1 MEQYSSTRYRAW
13 IVFLLFS
20 GTLINA
26 FDRASL
32 SISAPTLIKEL
43 GMTPTEMGVVL
54 SSFFW
59 PYLICNIFAGSWA
72 DKFGAKRVMGWA
84 AFIWS
89 VFSALTGLAH
99 DKIHLIIA
107 RIGVGAGESAS
118 FPVNAKVVN
127 NSFPSEQRGVVTG
140 IYTAG
145 LRMGFAVCPLM
156 MAFLLTHWGWRFAFI
171 TTGIASLVWVAMWFF
186 SYKESKSEAQKKGPA
201 QKVPWGRLLRQRGMY
216 GLLLAKFF
224 QDYLLYFFVTWL
236 PGYLIIEHG
245 FTTMQMG
252 TYDSVMW
259 LCGFA
264 SQPLIGMFSDYL
276 IRRGV
281 SVTAA
286 RKGCI
291 VVMMLMAS
299 LVIGVGFTKSFTICI
314 SLLIVAVACE
324 SAGTTMLWT
333 ICTELAPRKFAG
345 RIAGVMNAAGALAGI
360 CAPLI
365 TGAILHVTGSFSK
378 ALITAGGM
386 VLLAA
391 CTVMFIIPK
400 LEPMDLGEA
409 YADDGGDAEDDAM
422 LRAGH

>member
-1 MEQYSSTRYRAW
+1 MEQYSSTRYRVW

-43 GMTPTEMGVVL
+43 GMTPAEMGMVL

-72 DKFGAKRVMGWA
+72 DKFGARRVMGWA

-89 VFSALTGLAH
+89 IFSALTGLAH

-127 NSFPSEQRGVVTG
+127 NSFPSKQRGIVTG
-140 IYTAG
+140 VYTAG
-145 LRMGFAVCPLM
+145 LRMGFAVCPLL

-171 TTGIASLVWVAMWFF
+171 FTGLASLLWVLLWFV
-186 SYKESKSEAQKKGPA
+186 SYKEKKADKTAKSSSVR
-201 QKVPWGRLLRQRGMY
+201 KVPWGRLLRQRGMY

-236 PGYLIIEHG
+236 PGYLILEHG

-252 TYDSVMW
+252 TYDSIMW

-264 SQPLIGMFSDYL
+264 RQPLIGMFSDYL
-276 IRRGV
+276 IRRGY

-291 VVMMLMAS
+291 VVMVLLAS
-299 LVIGVGFTKSFTICI
+299 SVIGVGFTKSFAICI

-333 ICTELAPRKFAG
+333 ICTELAPKKYAG
-345 RIAGVMNAAGALAGI
+345 RIAGVMNAAGATAGI

-365 TGAILHVTGSFSK
+365 TGTILSVTGSFSG
-378 ALITAGGM
+378 ALIIAGCM

-391 CTVMFIIPK
+391 CTVLFVIPK
-400 LEPMDLGEA
+400 LQPMDLGEA
-409 YADDGGDAEDDAM
+409 DDDDGVDEDTSM
-422 LRAGH
+422 LTAGH

>member
-43 GMTPTEMGVVL
+43 GMTPAEMGVVL

-99 DKIHLIIA
+99 DKFHLIIA

-127 NSFPSEQRGVVTG
+127 NSFPSKQRGVVTG

-145 LRMGFAVCPLM
+145 LRMGFAVCPLL

-171 TTGIASLVWVAMWFF
+171 ATGLASLLWGARWFC
-186 SYKESKSEAQKKGPA
+186 S
-201 QKVPWGRLLRQRGMY
+201 
-216 GLLLAKFF
+216 
-224 QDYLLYFFVTWL
+224 
-236 PGYLIIEHG
+236 
-245 FTTMQMG
+245 
-252 TYDSVMW
+252 
-259 LCGFA
+259 
-264 SQPLIGMFSDYL
+264 
-276 IRRGV
+276 
-281 SVTAA
+281 
-286 RKGCI
+286 
-291 VVMMLMAS
+291 
-299 LVIGVGFTKSFTICI
+299 
-314 SLLIVAVACE
+314 
-324 SAGTTMLWT
+324 
-333 ICTELAPRKFAG
+333 
-345 RIAGVMNAAGALAGI
+345 
-360 CAPLI
+360 
-365 TGAILHVTGSFSK
+365 
-378 ALITAGGM
+378 
-386 VLLAA
+386 
-391 CTVMFIIPK
+391 
-400 LEPMDLGEA
+400 
-409 YADDGGDAEDDAM
+409 
-422 LRAGH
+422 